1 MREKIYEGKAKILY
15 TTDSKDHLIQYFKD
29 DATAFNAQKKGSFKD
44 KGYLN
49 NIISEYLMLYLE
61 QEGISTH
68 FIKRLND
75 REQLIKK
82 VKIIPV
88 EIIIRNIA
96 AGSLCGRLGIAEG
109 TDLRKDG
116 SPLIEFCLK
125 DDSLND
131 PLISETH
138 IEYFGFMT
146 KKQINDIKELLQT
159 INNKL
164 VSKFDSVNITLV
176 DYKLEFGWYG
186 SKTLPLLADE
196 ICPDTCRLWDKDTG
210 EILDKDRFRKDL
222 GGETAA
228 YQEVARRLGI
238 LEV

>member
-15 TTDSKDHLIQYFKD
+15 STSDEQEIIQYFKD

-49 NIISEYLMLYLE
+49 NLISEHLMLYME
-61 QEGISTH
+61 SQGVDTH

-82 VKIIPV
+82 VDIIPV
-88 EIIIRNIA
+88 EFIVRNIA
-96 AGSLCGRLGIAEG
+96 AGSLCTRLNIEEG
-109 TDLRKDG
+109 TDLLKDRI
-116 SPLIEFCLK
+116 PLIEFCLK

-131 PLISETH
+131 PLIGETH
-138 IEYFGFMT
+138 IEFFGYMS
-146 KKQINDIKELLQT
+146 KEQIQDIKTLLT
-159 INNKL
+159 YINKKL
-164 VSKFDSVNITLV
+164 IAKFDSIGVTLV

-186 SKTLPLLADE
+186 TDKLLLLADE
-196 ICPDTCRLWDKDTG
+196 ICPDTCRLWDKETG

-222 GGETAA
+222 GGETLA
-228 YQEVARRLGI
+228 YQEIANRFVLI
-238 LEV
+238 